1 MQMLKPLEEATRELS
16 VEQTVSSSK
25 VIPLLNAILHE
36 LQKNVVDDD
45 ETQVLETQDS
55 SAPIS
60 KDCKQVVLGLIHSI
74 ETRWIDYEND
84 DIYSISKLLD
94 LRFKEVPFIASALDR
109 AKKLLLTLMKRFR
122 VNVDDAHSSTDNPI
136 YVISDSESTQADSA
150 EKKSLWNSFEE
161 ELKKKKVVIS
171 WLLGITKKSMNWLCI

>member
-55 SAPIS
+55 
-60 KDCKQVVLGLIHSI
+60 
-74 ETRWIDYEND
+74 RN
-84 DIYSISKLLD
+84 

-109 AKKLLLTLMKRFR
+109 AKKLLLTLMKRFK
-122 VNVDDAHSSTDNPI
+122 VNVDDAHSSTDNPT